1 MKGLAKR
8 ATSVTPSLTLAITA
22 QAKKLKSEGVDVVAF
37 TAGEPDCNTPAYIV
51 ASAKEALDKGFTKY
65 TPASGTAEL
74 RTAICEKLKRENGL
88 DYKPEQ
94 IVVSNGAKQSIFNVL
109 QTIVEEGDEVIIV
122 APFWLTYPEL
132 IKVNGGTPVTVY
144 AKAENGFKISPE
156 EIESAVTAKTKAIIF
171 NSPNNPTGAVYNECE
186 LKAIMDVCVKHD
198 LYVVSDEIYEKL
210 IYSGKHVSMAALGE
224 KAYERTFV
232 INGMSKA
239 YAMTGWR
246 IGYVAAP
253 DAKTAK
259 LMGGLQ
265 SHETSNPNSI
275 AQYASVTALSTGDDV
290 IAEMTARFGR
300 RQKLMWKELE
310 SVPFVDVVK
319 GDGAFYVMV
328 KVSALFGKNLGGS
341 VPKTAL
347 DVANLL
353 IEKAHVAVI
362 PCESFGA
369 PDYIRLSYALGED
382 DIVKGI
388 KRIADFFAQAK

>member
-1 MKGLAKR
+1 MKELAKR

-37 TAGEPDCNTPAYIV
+37 TAGEPDCNTPSYIV
-51 ASAKEALDKGFTKY
+51 TAAKEALDKGFTKY
-65 TPASGTAEL
+65 TPASGTMEL
-74 RTAICEKLKRENGL
+74 RAAVCEKLKRENGL

-94 IVVSNGAKQSIFNVL
+94 IVISNGAKQSIYNVL
-109 QTIVEEGDEVIIV
+109 QTIVEDGDEVIIV

-144 AKAENGFKISPE
+144 AKAENGFKITPE
-156 EIESAVTAKTKAIIF
+156 EIEVAVTDKTKAIIF
-171 NSPNNPTGAVYNECE
+171 NSPNNPTGAVYTEDE
-186 LKAIMDVCVKHD
+186 LKAIMEVCVKHD

-210 IYSGKHVSMAALGE
+210 IYSGKHVSLASLGE

-275 AQYASVTALSTGDDV
+275 AQYASVTALGTGEEV
-290 IAEMTARFGR
+290 INEMVERFGR

-310 SVPFVDVVK
+310 AVPNIDVVK

-328 KVSALFGKNLGGS
+328 NVSKLFGKSLCGRVAHS
-341 VPKTAL
+341 AL
-347 DVANLL
+347 DIANIL

-369 PDYIRLSYALGED
+369 PEYIRLSYALSED
-382 DIVKGI
+382 DIVKGV
-388 KRIADFFAQAK
+388 RRLAEFFAKTE

>member
-1 MKGLAKR
+1 MKELAKR

-51 ASAKEALDKGFTKY
+51 AAAKEALDKGFTKY
-65 TPASGTAEL
+65 TPASGTLEL
-74 RTAICEKLKRENGL
+74 RTAVCEKLARENGL
-88 DYKPEQ
+88 SYKPEQ
-94 IVVSNGAKQSIFNVL
+94 IVVSNGAKQSLYNVF
-109 QTIVEEGDEVIIV
+109 QTIIEEGDEVIVV

-132 IKVNGGTPVTVY
+132 IKVNGGTPVIVY
-144 AKAENGFKISPE
+144 ARAENGFRISAS
-156 EIESAVTAKTKAIIF
+156 EIEAAITAKTKAVVF
-171 NSPNNPTGAVYNECE
+171 NSPNNPTGAVYNEEE
-186 LKAIMDVCVKHD
+186 LRAIMDVCVKHD

-210 IYSGKHVSMAALGE
+210 IYRGKHVSLASLGE

-253 DAKTAK
+253 DARTAK

-275 AQYASVTALSTGDDV
+275 AQYASVTALSTGEEV
-290 IAEMTARFGR
+290 IDGMVARFGR

-310 SVPFVDVVK
+310 SVPFVEVVK

-328 KVSALFGKNLGGS
+328 KVSGLFGKQLGGS
-341 VPKTAL
+341 VPQTAL

-382 DIVKGI
+382 DIVKGVG
-388 KRIADFFAQAK
+388 RMAEFFGQAK